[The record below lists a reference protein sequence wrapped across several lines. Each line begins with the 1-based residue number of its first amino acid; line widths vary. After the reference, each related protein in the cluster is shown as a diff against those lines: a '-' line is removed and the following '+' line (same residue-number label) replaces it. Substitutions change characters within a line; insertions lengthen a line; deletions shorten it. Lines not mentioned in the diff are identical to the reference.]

1 MYMCKIAIHVLCYV
15 NESGTFYSDDHLL
28 IFLNCT
34 QLFEEPG
41 EDSSRFDTV
50 VPTIVRP
57 PPSSSHLFD
66 SGEPIELGILRQF
79 TFSSELQV
87 HYIICPILHMY
98 TCTLYMCMYVYMYNR
113 HLHMSNNNYCV
124 LCAAAQC
131 CHSIHDMVW

>member
-87 HYIICPILHMY
+87 HYIICPILHIMY
-98 TCTLYMCMYVYMYNR
+98 LS
-113 HLHMSNNNYCV
+113 L
-124 LCAAAQC
+124 
-131 CHSIHDMVW
+131 IHI